1 MVLEVTAKNLKEKD
15 TAKQEVFK
23 ATKTWFEIG
32 VDMDRDMRYGAWQI
46 KEIIDLTLPPMQT
59 QKEQYLIHFDT
70 DTEEVELTADLYYY
84 ISGGKKE
91 LVHSVKETLSFET
104 D

>member
-1 MVLEVTAKNLKEKD
+1 MTAKDLDAKD
-15 TAKQEVFK
+15 PKKAELFK

-46 KEIIDLTLPPMQT
+46 KETIDLTLPPRQT
-59 QKEQYLIHFDT
+59 QQERYIMHFDT
-70 DTEEVELTADLYYY
+70 DTENVEIEAKLYYY
-84 ISGGKKE
+84 INGKKGDV
-91 LVHSVKETLSFET
+91 VHSVKKTVTFNV

>member
-1 MVLEVTAKNLKEKD
+1 VTAKNFDEKD
-15 TAKQEVFK
+15 PQKQEIFK
-23 ATKTWFEIG
+23 AQKIWFEIG

-59 QKEQYLIHFDT
+59 RKEQYLIHFDT
-70 DTEEVELTADLYYY
+70 DIEEVEVEVKLSYF
-84 ISGGKKE
+84 ISGGKGDVIYTTTK
-91 LVHSVKETLSFET
+91 HLSFDT

>member
-1 MVLEVTAKNLKEKD
+1 MVLEVTAKNLQEKD
-15 TAKQEVFK
+15 VKKQEMFK

-46 KEIIDLTLPPMQT
+46 KEIIDLTLPPLQT

-70 DTEEVELTADLYYY
+70 DTEEVEVEAKLFYY
-84 ISGGKKE
+84 ISGGKGE
-91 LVHSVKETLSFET
+91 LVHSVKEQLSFEV

>member
-1 MVLEVTAKNLKEKD
+1 MTAKNFDEKD
-15 TAKQEVFK
+15 PQKQEIFK
-23 ATKTWFEIG
+23 AQKIWFEIG

-59 QKEQYLIHFDT
+59 RKEQYLIHFDT
-70 DTEEVELTADLYYY
+70 DIEEVEVEVKLSYF
-84 ISGGKKE
+84 ISGGKGDVIYTTTK
-91 LVHSVKETLSFET
+91 HLSFDT

>member
-1 MVLEVTAKNLKEKD
+1 MVLEVTAKNLQEKD
-15 TAKQEVFK
+15 ANKQEMFK

-46 KEIIDLTLPPMQT
+46 KEIIDLTLPPLQT
-59 QKEQYLIHFDT
+59 QKEQYLINFDT
-70 DTEEVELTADLYYY
+70 DTEEVELEAKLFYY
-84 ISGGKKE
+84 ISGGKSE
-91 LVHSVKETLSFET
+91 LVYAVKEKLTFEI

>member
-1 MVLEVTAKNLKEKD
+1 VVLEVTAKNLKETD
-15 TAKQEVFK
+15 ANKQEVFK

-46 KEIIDLTLPPMQT
+46 KEIIDLTLPPLQT

-70 DTEEVELTADLYYY
+70 DTEEIELEAKLFYHL
-84 ISGGKKE
+84 SGGKGE
-91 LVHSVKETLSFET
+91 LIHSVKELLTYSV

>member
-15 TAKQEVFK
+15 ASKQEMFK

-46 KEIIDLTLPPMQT
+46 KEIIDLTLPPLQT
-59 QKEQYLIHFDT
+59 QKEQYLINFDT
-70 DTEEVELTADLYYY
+70 DTEQVEVEAKLFYF
-84 ISGGKKE
+84 ISGGKSE
-91 LVHSVKETLSFET
+91 LVHEVKEQITFEV